1 MRLIVSIVLTL
12 IGIASAF
19 GVPETINI
27 QGSLSDGSGNP
38 LVGTRAYRIQFF
50 DSAEGGASLG
60 SAIDGFVTPSAEGRF
75 SIDLAPSA
83 QVFGVSE
90 VFYSLGID
98 SSVPSD
104 GDIDPEDV
112 FPERVKIH
120 SVLFAREAEDAN
132 SAETAIH
139 ALSADTATSASLADH
154 ATTADM
160 AMTLS
165 GQLTDPGDQI
175 PLGGGVVLQVAD
187 DGTVEFLTGGQRLRL
202 AGQKW
207 FDPKNLLDNI
217 SPDGTRAEVPQVALN
232 NNGEAVIVWRQTVGA
247 NTQVFRSEYRN
258 GSWTDPSN
266 LADNL
271 SPDGQDAFS
280 PQVAISDNGEAVV
293 VWTQSDGSNI
303 QIFRSEYRNGSWTDP
318 ADLMDNISPDG
329 ERAGYPEVALGD
341 NGDAVIVWQQIDGA
355 TDQIFRSEYRDG
367 SWSDPTSLTDNISP
381 DGQDA
386 FEPQVAMNDN
396 GDAVIVWY
404 QSDGMSQQVFRSE
417 YRNGSW
423 TDPASLMDNISPDG
437 QTAFSPQVALSD
449 NGDAVI
455 VWYQSDGSNDQ
466 TFRSEYRDGS
476 WIDPSS
482 LSDNISPDGK
492 SASNSQVAM
501 NGNGDAIIVW
511 YQSDGANLQIFRSEY
526 RSGTWRDPSS
536 LLDNISPNGGHAA
549 FPQAELNNNG
559 DAIIAWEQ
567 NDGMFNQIFRSEFRF
582 GF

>member
-1 MRLIVSIVLTL
+1 
-12 IGIASAF
+12 
-19 GVPETINI
+19 
-27 QGSLSDGSGNP
+27 
-38 LVGTRAYRIQFF
+38 
-50 DSAEGGASLG
+50 
-60 SAIDGFVTPSAEGRF
+60 
-75 SIDLAPSA
+75 
-83 QVFGVSE
+83 
-90 VFYSLGID
+90 
-98 SSVPSD
+98 
-104 GDIDPEDV
+104 
-112 FPERVKIH
+112 
-120 SVLFAREAEDAN
+120 
-132 SAETAIH
+132 
-139 ALSADTATSASLADH
+139 
-154 ATTADM
+154 
-160 AMTLS
+160 
-165 GQLTDPGDQI
+165 
-175 PLGGGVVLQVAD
+175 
-187 DGTVEFLTGGQRLRL
+187 
-202 AGQKW
+202 
-207 FDPKNLLDNI
+207 
-217 SPDGTRAEVPQVALN
+217 
-232 NNGEAVIVWRQTVGA
+232 
-247 NTQVFRSEYRN
+247 
-258 GSWTDPSN
+258 
-266 LADNL
+266 
-271 SPDGQDAFS
+271 
-280 PQVAISDNGEAVV
+280 VAISDNGEAVV